1 MPTLTHAAAPQSDPR
16 IIRSKAAIQQALLN
30 QIAIGRDF
38 ESLTVSE
45 IAERAGLTRKTFY
58 ARFGSLGQ
66 VVESVIIELF
76 SDIASRIDD
85 TMLRIPMTNN
95 SGSML
100 VFRAYEA
107 QREILA
113 PLVRHCPT
121 ALFIKPVG
129 FVVSNLLR
137 RTIAINDL
145 QPMNEADEAYLV
157 AVIASTIHGVL
168 SVWVERGFSESPE
181 QVAVFLDNLLV
192 DGLQKLLTSHSESSL
207 SNLKA

>member
-1 MPTLTHAAAPQSDPR
+1 MPTLIHAAAPQSDPR

-30 QIAIGRDF
+30 QIAVGRDF

-45 IAERAGLTRKTFY
+45 VAERAGLTRKTFY

-76 SDIASRIDD
+76 SDIASRVDD

-107 QREILA
+107 QREILE
-113 PLVRHCPT
+113 PLIRHCPT

-157 AVIASTIHGVL
+157 AVIASTVHGVL

-207 SNLKA
+207 RNLIA

>member
-1 MPTLTHAAAPQSDPR
+1 MPTLIHAAAPQSDPR

-207 SNLKA
+207 RN

>member
-16 IIRSKAAIQQALLN
+16 IVRSKAAIQQALLN

-45 IAERAGLTRKTFY
+45 VAERAGLTRKTFY

-76 SDIASRIDD
+76 SDIASRVDD

-113 PLVRHCPT
+113 PLIRHCPT

-157 AVIASTIHGVL
+157 AVIASTVHGVL

-207 SNLKA
+207 RNLIA

>member
-1 MPTLTHAAAPQSDPR
+1 MPTLIHAAAPQSDPR

-45 IAERAGLTRKTFY
+45 VAERAGLTRKTFY

-76 SDIASRIDD
+76 SDIASRVDD

-107 QREILA
+107 QREILE
-113 PLVRHCPT
+113 PLIRHCPT

-157 AVIASTIHGVL
+157 AVIASTVHGVL

-207 SNLKA
+207 RNLIA

>member
-1 MPTLTHAAAPQSDPR
+1 MPTLIHAAAPQSDPR

-107 QREILA
+107 QREILV
-113 PLVRHCPT
+113 PLIRHCPT

-129 FVVSNLLR
+129 FVVSNLLQ

-207 SNLKA
+207 RN

>member
-1 MPTLTHAAAPQSDPR
+1 MPTLINAAAPQSDPR

-129 FVVSNLLR
+129 FVVSNLLQ

-207 SNLKA
+207 RN

>member
-1 MPTLTHAAAPQSDPR
+1 MPTLIHAAAPQSDPR

-113 PLVRHCPT
+113 PLIRHCPT

-145 QPMNEADEAYLV
+145 QPMNEAEEAYLV

-207 SNLKA
+207 RN

>member
-1 MPTLTHAAAPQSDPR
+1 MPTLIHAAAPQSDPR

-66 VVESVIIELF
+66 VVESVIIERF

-113 PLVRHCPT
+113 PLIRHCPT

-207 SNLKA
+207 RN

>member
-1 MPTLTHAAAPQSDPR
+1 MPTLIHAAAPQSDPR

-45 IAERAGLTRKTFY
+45 VAERAGLTRKTFY

-76 SDIASRIDD
+76 SDIASRVDD

-113 PLVRHCPT
+113 PLIRHCPT

-157 AVIASTIHGVL
+157 AVIASTVHGVL

-207 SNLKA
+207 SN

>member
-1 MPTLTHAAAPQSDPR
+1 MPTLIHAAAPQSDPR

-45 IAERAGLTRKTFY
+45 ISERAGLTRKTFY

-76 SDIASRIDD
+76 SDISSRIND

-113 PLVRHCPT
+113 PLIRHCPT

-145 QPMNEADEAYLV
+145 QPMNEAEEAYLV

-207 SNLKA
+207 SN

>member
-207 SNLKA
+207 RN

>member
-113 PLVRHCPT
+113 PLIRHCPT

-145 QPMNEADEAYLV
+145 QPMNEAEEAYLV

-207 SNLKA
+207 RN

>member
-45 IAERAGLTRKTFY
+45 IAERASLTRKTFY

-129 FVVSNLLR
+129 FVVSNLLQ

-207 SNLKA
+207 RN

>member
-45 IAERAGLTRKTFY
+45 VAERAGLTRKTFY

-129 FVVSNLLR
+129 FVVSNLLQ

-207 SNLKA
+207 RN

>member
-1 MPTLTHAAAPQSDPR
+1 MPTLIHPAAPQSDPR
-16 IIRSKAAIQQALLN
+16 IIRSKAAIQQSLLN

-113 PLVRHCPT
+113 PLIRHCPT

-145 QPMNEADEAYLV
+145 IL
-157 AVIASTIHGVL
+157 I
-168 SVWVERGFSESPE
+168 
-181 QVAVFLDNLLV
+181 
-192 DGLQKLLTSHSESSL
+192 
-207 SNLKA
+207 

>member
-1 MPTLTHAAAPQSDPR
+1 MPTLIHAAAPQSDPR
-16 IIRSKAAIQQALLN
+16 IVRSKAAIQQALLN

-76 SDIASRIDD
+76 SDISSRIND

-107 QREILA
+107 QREILV
-113 PLVRHCPT
+113 PLIRHCPT

-145 QPMNEADEAYLV
+145 QPMNEAEEAYLV

-207 SNLKA
+207 RN

>member
-1 MPTLTHAAAPQSDPR
+1 MPTLIHAAAPQSDPR
-16 IIRSKAAIQQALLN
+16 IVRSKAAIQQALLN

-66 VVESVIIELF
+66 VVESVIIERF

-113 PLVRHCPT
+113 PLIRHCPT

-207 SNLKA
+207 RN

>member
-1 MPTLTHAAAPQSDPR
+1 MPTLIHAAAPQSDPR
-16 IIRSKAAIQQALLN
+16 IVRSKAAIQQALLN

-113 PLVRHCPT
+113 PLIRHCPT

-207 SNLKA
+207 RN

>member
-1 MPTLTHAAAPQSDPR
+1 MPTLIHPAAPQSDPR

-45 IAERAGLTRKTFY
+45 IAQRAGLTRKTFY

-113 PLVRHCPT
+113 PLIRHCPT

-207 SNLKA
+207 RN

>member
-1 MPTLTHAAAPQSDPR
+1 MPTLIHAAAPQSDPR

-45 IAERAGLTRKTFY
+45 IAERASLTRKTFY

-113 PLVRHCPT
+113 PLIRHCPT

-145 QPMNEADEAYLV
+145 QPMNEAEEAYLV

-207 SNLKA
+207 RN

>member
-1 MPTLTHAAAPQSDPR
+1 MPTLIHAAAPQSDPR

-45 IAERAGLTRKTFY
+45 IAERASLTRKTFY

-113 PLVRHCPT
+113 PLIRHCPT

-157 AVIASTIHGVL
+157 AVIASTVHGVL

-207 SNLKA
+207 RN

>member
-1 MPTLTHAAAPQSDPR
+1 MPTLIHAAAPQSDPR

-107 QREILA
+107 QREILE
-113 PLVRHCPT
+113 PLIRHCPT

-157 AVIASTIHGVL
+157 AVIASTVHGVL

-207 SNLKA
+207 RNLIA

>member
-1 MPTLTHAAAPQSDPR
+1 MPTLIHPAAPQSDPR

-45 IAERAGLTRKTFY
+45 IAQRAGLTRKTFY

-95 SGSML
+95 TGSML

-113 PLVRHCPT
+113 PLIRHCPT

-145 QPMNEADEAYLV
+145 QTMNEADEAYLV

-207 SNLKA
+207 RN

>member
-16 IIRSKAAIQQALLN
+16 IVRSKAAIQQALLN

-129 FVVSNLLR
+129 FVVSNLLQ

-207 SNLKA
+207 RN

>member
-1 MPTLTHAAAPQSDPR
+1 M
-16 IIRSKAAIQQALLN
+16 
-30 QIAIGRDF
+30 
-38 ESLTVSE
+38 TVSE
-45 IAERAGLTRKTFY
+45 VAERAGLTRKTFY

-76 SDIASRIDD
+76 SDIASRVDD

-113 PLVRHCPT
+113 PLIRHCPT

-157 AVIASTIHGVL
+157 AVIASTVHGVL

-207 SNLKA
+207 RNLA

>member
-1 MPTLTHAAAPQSDPR
+1 MPTLIHAAAPQSDPR

-45 IAERAGLTRKTFY
+45 IAERASLTRKTFY

-107 QREILA
+107 QREILV
-113 PLVRHCPT
+113 PLIRHCPT

-145 QPMNEADEAYLV
+145 QPMNEAEEAYLV

-207 SNLKA
+207 RN

>member
-113 PLVRHCPT
+113 PLIRHCPT

-129 FVVSNLLR
+129 FVVSNLLQ

>member
-1 MPTLTHAAAPQSDPR
+1 MPTLIHAAAPQSDPR
-16 IIRSKAAIQQALLN
+16 IIRSKTAIQQALLN

-45 IAERAGLTRKTFY
+45 VAERAGLTRKTFY

-76 SDIASRIDD
+76 SDIASRVDD

-113 PLVRHCPT
+113 PLIRHCPT

-157 AVIASTIHGVL
+157 AVIASTVHGVL

-192 DGLQKLLTSHSESSL
+192 DGLQKLLTSHGESSL
-207 SNLKA
+207 RNLIA

>member
-1 MPTLTHAAAPQSDPR
+1 MPTLIHAAAPQSDPR

-76 SDIASRIDD
+76 SDISSRIND

-107 QREILA
+107 QREILV
-113 PLVRHCPT
+113 PLIRHCPT

-145 QPMNEADEAYLV
+145 QPMNEAEEAYLV

-207 SNLKA
+207 RN

>member
-1 MPTLTHAAAPQSDPR
+1 MPTLIHAAAPQSDPR

-129 FVVSNLLR
+129 FVVSNLLQ

-207 SNLKA
+207 RN

>member
-129 FVVSNLLR
+129 FVVSNLLQ

-207 SNLKA
+207 SN

>member
-1 MPTLTHAAAPQSDPR
+1 MPTLIHAAAPQSDPR

-113 PLVRHCPT
+113 PLIRHCPT

-157 AVIASTIHGVL
+157 AVIASTVHGVL
-168 SVWVERGFSESPE
+168 SVWVERGFSESSE
-181 QVAVFLDNLLV
+181 HVAVFLDNLLV

-207 SNLKA
+207 RNLKA

>member
-1 MPTLTHAAAPQSDPR
+1 MPNLTHAAAPQSDPR

-113 PLVRHCPT
+113 PLIRHCPT

-207 SNLKA
+207 RN

>member
-192 DGLQKLLTSHSESSL
+192 DGLQKLLTSHNEGRL
-207 SNLKA
+207 RNLA

>member
-1 MPTLTHAAAPQSDPR
+1 MPTLIHAAAPQSDPR

-113 PLVRHCPT
+113 PLIRHCPT

-129 FVVSNLLR
+129 FVVSNLLQ

-207 SNLKA
+207 RN

>member
-113 PLVRHCPT
+113 PLIRHCPT

-192 DGLQKLLTSHSESSL
+192 EGLQKLLTSHSESSL
-207 SNLKA
+207 RN

>member
-145 QPMNEADEAYLV
+145 QPMNEAEEAYLV

-207 SNLKA
+207 RN

>member
-1 MPTLTHAAAPQSDPR
+1 MPTLIHAAAPQSDPR

-45 IAERAGLTRKTFY
+45 IAERASLTRKTFY

-66 VVESVIIELF
+66 VVESVIIERF

-113 PLVRHCPT
+113 PLIRHCPT

-157 AVIASTIHGVL
+157 AVIASTVHGVL
-168 SVWVERGFSESPE
+168 SVWVERGFSESSE
-181 QVAVFLDNLLV
+181 HVAVFLDNLLV

-207 SNLKA
+207 RN

>member
-1 MPTLTHAAAPQSDPR
+1 
-16 IIRSKAAIQQALLN
+16 
-30 QIAIGRDF
+30 
-38 ESLTVSE
+38 
-45 IAERAGLTRKTFY
+45 
-58 ARFGSLGQ
+58 
-66 VVESVIIELF
+66 
-76 SDIASRIDD
+76 
-85 TMLRIPMTNN
+85 MLRIPMTNN

-113 PLVRHCPT
+113 PLIRHCPT

-207 SNLKA
+207 RN

>member
-1 MPTLTHAAAPQSDPR
+1 MPTLIHAAAPQSDPR

-30 QIAIGRDF
+30 QIAVGRDF

-45 IAERAGLTRKTFY
+45 VAERAGLTRKTFY

-76 SDIASRIDD
+76 SDIASRVDD

-113 PLVRHCPT
+113 PLIRHCPT

-157 AVIASTIHGVL
+157 AVIASTVHGVL

-207 SNLKA
+207 RNLIA